1 MKLENLSESVGG
13 DILGAVNA
21 LQFSC
26 LNETGDL
33 RKAFEGVSKI
43 ASSKPGK
50 NGSKNDRVMDSELS
64 KIGGKDQ
71 SLVMFHALGKI
82 LYAKRSDQVE
92 KFPLPKQLEKH
103 SRKVLKS
110 NPDEVIEKTTLSP
123 DPFNCFLHHNYPP
136 FFTKIQDVQRL
147 SEYFSVS
154 DLFLN
159 EWGTTGKMSLSKF
172 CSESFVGSYFVK
184 FLAEYGGSVAAR
196 AVMFCNTAITPNLG
210 MRKLT
215 KPEHYAAAR

>member
-1 MKLENLSESVGG
+1 MG
-13 DILGAVNA
+13 IRGAVNA

-26 LNETGDL
+26 LNETSDL

-43 ASSKPGK
+43 GSSKSTK
-50 NGSKNDRVMDSELS
+50 NLSKNDKVMDSELS
-64 KIGGKDQ
+64 RIGGKDQ

-82 LYAKRSDQVE
+82 LYAKRSDNVE
-92 KFPLPKQLEKH
+92 MYSLPPMLAKH

-110 NPDEVIEKTTLSP
+110 NPEEVIQKTTLSP

-136 FFTKIQDVQRL
+136 FFTRINDVQKL
-147 SEYFSVS
+147 AEYLSVS

-159 EWGTTGKMSLSKF
+159 EWGTTGKMSLS
-172 CSESFVGSYFVK
+172 
-184 FLAEYGGSVAAR
+184 EYGGSVAAR
-196 AVMFCNTAITPNLG
+196 AVMFCNTEMTPNLG

-215 KPEHYAAAR
+215 KPEYYAAAREKQTLRYSECFPRSAW